1 MVVGRLSVQ
10 GSSAFVKGGVLGKAP
25 YPAWKLSAGVSRL
38 LVCLLSLMVS
48 TVVTILTLAH

>member
-25 YPAWKLSAGVSRL
+25 YPAWKLSAGISRL